1 MGYHLLRTRVIAL
14 YDAQKWQEA
23 EPLIEQLVRGYPR
36 DPDNWR
42 MLARTKRRLGK
53 FIEAAAAAERARPV
67 LNRQGEYIEALNHYE
82 AGNRQRAL
90 ELLREAIF
98 AKGGIIRRD
107 LLDYFPQFE
116 PLKDDP
122 EFRQIIG
129 SIETSGWSREQ
140 GWAYDLKFFYDEV
153 KRVNPEYRDKPF
165 PEEFERRYEQLRRDI
180 GKLCDEQIYVGMER
194 ALAVLRQGHLS
205 LWADNTA
212 RVPNRWLPL
221 RFYAFPDGVFI
232 IDAADAYKNLVG
244 SKVVTIGNIPAEE
257 VLRRIAEVN
266 SVDGDM
272 EHVWAASRLAEA
284 YLLRGTGAAGP
295 DASAE
300 LRIEPRQGR
309 GRTVRV
315 PFLAE
320 ELKGRQD
327 KLLAPP
333 NVTAPLFLANVE
345 KTFWHQ
351 ALPEHRALYVQ
362 VNNLLDAPE
371 SSGETLSDYGGRLW
385 TVLSAYRPTSLILDL
400 RHNNGGTTQ
409 LYPNLLRSI
418 VAFSRVPGNQ
428 LYVLIGRRTYSAAGN
443 FVTDLERL
451 ADPVFVGEAT
461 SECCNLFG
469 DPASVL
475 LPYSRIQGE
484 FTAVKW
490 NLSTP
495 GDGRR
500 EIHPELPVQ
509 LSAEHYFAG
518 KDPALDAIFTL
529 LGDRG
534 SRVATNTGS
543 R

>member
-1 MGYHLLRTRVIAL
+1 
-14 YDAQKWQEA
+14 
-23 EPLIEQLVRGYPR
+23 
-36 DPDNWR
+36 
-42 MLARTKRRLGK
+42 
-53 FIEAAAAAERARPV
+53 
-67 LNRQGEYIEALNHYE
+67 
-82 AGNRQRAL
+82 
-90 ELLREAIF
+90 
-98 AKGGIIRRD
+98 
-107 LLDYFPQFE
+107 
-116 PLKDDP
+116 
-122 EFRQIIG
+122 
-129 SIETSGWSREQ
+129 
-140 GWAYDLKFFYDEV
+140 
-153 KRVNPEYRDKPF
+153 
-165 PEEFERRYEQLRRDI
+165 
-180 GKLCDEQIYVGMER
+180 MER
-194 ALAVLRQGHLS
+194 TLAVLRQGHLS

-221 RFYAFPDGVFI
+221 RFYAFPEGVFI
-232 IDAADAYKNLVG
+232 IDAAAPHKELVG
-244 SKVVTIGNIPAEE
+244 SRVVTIGDIPAEE
-257 VLRRIAEVN
+257 VLRRNAEAN

-295 DASAE
+295 DAFAK

-320 ELKGRQD
+320 EMAGRQD
-327 KLLAPP
+327 RLLAPP
-333 NVTAPLFLANVE
+333 KVTTPLFLANLE

-351 ALPEHRALYVQ
+351 ALPEHQALYVQ

-371 SSGETLSDYGGRLW
+371 DKGETLSAYGERLW
-385 TVLSAYRPTSLILDL
+385 AVLSETKPTSLILDL

-418 VAFSRVPGNQ
+418 VAFSRIAGNQ

-475 LPYSRIQGE
+475 LPYSKIQGE
-484 FTAVKW
+484 FTAMKW

-495 GDGRR
+495 GDARR

-509 LSAEHYFAG
+509 LGAKDYFSG
-518 KDPALDAIFTL
+518 KDPALDAVFKLIARRRP
-529 LGDRG
+529 GG
-534 SRVATNTGS
+534 ATSPNPGK
-543 R
+543 